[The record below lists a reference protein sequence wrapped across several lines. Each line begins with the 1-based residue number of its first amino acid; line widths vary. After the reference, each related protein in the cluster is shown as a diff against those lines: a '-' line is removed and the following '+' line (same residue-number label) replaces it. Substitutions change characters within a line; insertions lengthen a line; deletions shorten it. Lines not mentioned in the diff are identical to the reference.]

1 MVTYKITRRSEDK
14 AEKYYDNLM
23 KAMDK
28 KEYMKKLLN
37 CKGEDSFH
45 IFGKYPGKKEWFKLE

>member
-1 MVTYKITRRSEDK
+1 MTTYKITRRSEDK

-37 CKGEDSFH
+37 YKDKDSFH
-45 IFGKYPGKKEWFKLE
+45 IYGKYPGKKEWFKLE